1 MRDEQSRLE
10 SVSRWYSSEYGSSF
24 FARLFYY
31 RFKSLQPHFVGSTC
45 LELGSADGQ
54 MTRRLLEV
62 FQNVTSV
69 EGSPSFCDKLRID
82 LGEFPSFRIECA
94 LFEEYEPDRVFDTIV
109 ASHVLEHIKDPVCIL
124 KKIKDWLFPDGVLL
138 VLVPNAFSF
147 HRLVAVKMGLLE
159 RAEQLND
166 LDIRLGHRRVYTKA
180 HLVNHL
186 ESAGWEICLTG
197 GLLFKALSNQ
207 QIEQWFTE
215 QMLDGFYELGKDFP
229 DYAAEIYA
237 VCRLPRS

>member
-1 MRDEQSRLE
+1 MRDEHSRLKN
-10 SVSRWYSSEYGSSF
+10 VSRWYSSKYGF
-24 FARLFYY
+24 YARLVDYGFQ
-31 RFKSLQPHFVGSTC
+31 SLQPHFVGSTC
-45 LELGSADGQ
+45 LELGPADGQ

-62 FQNVTSV
+62 FRNVTSV

-82 LGEFPSFRIECA
+82 LGEFPGFRVDYA
-94 LFEEYEPDRVFDTIV
+94 LFEEYKPDRVFDTVV
-109 ASHVLEHIKDPVCIL
+109 AAHVMEHLREPVCVL
-124 KKIKDWLFPDGVLL
+124 SKIKEWVSPDGVLL

-159 RAEQLND
+159 RPDQLND

-186 ESAGWEICLTG
+186 ESAGWEIHITG
-197 GLLFKALSNQ
+197 GVFFKVLANQ

-215 QMLDGFYELGKDFP
+215 KMTDGFYELGKDFP

-237 VCRLPRS
+237 VCRIPKS